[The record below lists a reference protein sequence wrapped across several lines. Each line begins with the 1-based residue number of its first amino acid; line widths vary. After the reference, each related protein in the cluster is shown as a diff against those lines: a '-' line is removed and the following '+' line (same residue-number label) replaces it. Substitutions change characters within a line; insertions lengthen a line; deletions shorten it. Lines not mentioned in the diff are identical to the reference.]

1 MAKLFQ
7 TRLKIEEQSIDII
20 PFNPEINQGSTR
32 IIKPQA
38 DIKQGASSILK
49 TIEFN
54 VNQGSVEIKPI
65 QPIKY
70 DTSQQQLSLDLEKAK
85 TDYFVLRQ
93 SNLLKQ
99 NIPAI
104 LPTLSPGLSTIPR
117 PAFTPFPNSISLE
130 DRLRQSPLTSST
142 TGLQQFFLSD
152 FYTGKLPNI
161 SYEYTPNQGSIVLQ
175 KAQFNP
181 NQGTITIVNTPFTPN
196 QGTIV
201 ITAFDFRPNQ
211 GSVLITSFNF
221 NPNQGTETINGVI
234 RSVIN
239 IPPFSFLPNQGSVTI
254 TPYGFIPNQDA
265 QTQVTLPKTNQQI
278 LLGQGGIIDQS
289 GNLVS
294 FIIPQLPLLTVVQG
308 STTPQ
313 PFLTIPT
320 QGSTTPNPIT
330 VIPTQGST
338 TPNPITTIPTQ
349 GSTTPD
355 KASAADNISEA
366 VNTPKEVHGE
376 ANLNILGYELDR
388 LLARTLPE
396 VKHGSTLNI
405 STLPVSPT
413 EPSSN
418 FRPQF
423 ETEDQSNLAQFS
435 YEDLTK
441 VVKSVK
447 DIETRFSGNAITPSR
462 NYIPTYEQPNDEN
475 DTFLGT
481 NLLQNYLEL
490 ANSRID
496 QKWKTEKEEQKRQEP
511 ERLKAGLNRQ
521 NIDLQ
526 GPLSAQDYKTKLS
539 YTQKEKSSSH
549 PGYIQFKIESVRD
562 GNTISFIPYL
572 TAFSDNW
579 SPTHTDVKYVGRQDM
594 QKVFNGVTRTVSI
607 GFKVPAVNKDSLT
620 SMYQKI
626 QSLIRASVLGKYQ
639 SGTPYIIGP
648 TLRITIGNYL
658 INTPCIATSLK
669 IDTNPSEYP
678 WEIDEGKQLTH
689 FLDVSMELFILADN
703 NSRVLDSTGTFI
715 SIA

>member
-7 TRLKIEEQSIDII
+7 TGLKIEEQSIDII

-85 TDYFVLRQ
+85 TDHFVLRQ

-211 GSVLITSFNF
+211 GSILITPFNF

-338 TPNPITTIPTQ
+338 TP
-349 GSTTPD
+349 D
-355 KASAADNISEA
+355 KASAANSISEA
-366 VNTPKEVHGE
+366 VNAPKEVHGE

-396 VKHGSTLNI
+396 VKHGSTLSRITNFRESFTPIQLVNNNI
-405 STLPVSPT
+405 STLPTSPT
-413 EPSSN
+413 EPSAN
-418 FRPQF
+418 FVP
-423 ETEDQSNLAQFS
+423 EYAVEDQPDLSSQSSENTIKNSPGSRIEPSQNFVPQ
-435 YEDLTK
+435 YEIPIAEGPDL
-441 VVKSVK
+441 
-447 DIETRFSGNAITPSR
+447 D
-462 NYIPTYEQPNDEN
+462 NYI
-475 DTFLGT
+475 L
-481 NLLQNYLEL
+481 L
-490 ANSRID
+490 AN
-496 QKWKTEKEEQKRQEP
+496 QQ
-511 ERLKAGLNRQ
+511 AGLADRYREKQQQESQKQEWSRRGLARQ
-521 NIDLQ
+521 TQDLN
-526 GPLSAQDYKTKLS
+526 TN
-539 YTQKEKSSSH
+539 T
-549 PGYIQFKIESVRD
+549 GYIKFKIESVRD
-562 GNTISFIPYL
+562 GNTISFTPYL